1 MFDDVVGAYGS
12 NFLVAAGGVGLALI
26 LLVLVLWFL
35 RSRAPSPFVRGGRN
49 RQPRLQVLDAAAV
62 DARRRLVLVRRDNVE
77 HLVMIGGP
85 TDIVIESRILPEGEA
100 ETAGDARPQP
110 AEEPAAVQPRREPP
124 PAPQPRP
131 VAPVA
136 APPVAAPPVAAS
148 AEPDF
153 EPYSPAPA
161 PVIAPP
167 VIAPP
172 AEPIRQ
178 RPEPSVAPAVAPPM
192 SGQQM
197 TGQQM
202 SGQQMTGQQMSAPQ
216 SPAPQVSA
224 PPLTAE
230 RDGPQRVSQ
239 LPSRQ
244 PERPAPQPVPDAAS
258 AADILDAARQ
268 RVLPQQRIEPE
279 VSAPPAQ
286 AVPAASRSTPLAAED
301 GGLQSAAIR
310 RDFQRILDEEIA
322 AGPAAERVV
331 PAPNAQQAR
340 PAPQPGPAQPGSMP
354 RRDPEMA
361 PITGAD
367 AALQKEVARIFGEMS
382 VNRDK

>member
-12 NFLVAAGGVGLALI
+12 RFLLAAGGVGIALI
-26 LLVLVLWFL
+26 LLIAVLWFL
-35 RSRAPSPFVRGGRN
+35 RGRAPSPFVRGGRN

-85 TDIVIESRILPEGEA
+85 TDIVIESRILPEAEA
-100 ETAGDARPQP
+100 ETASDFRPQP
-110 AEEPAAVQPRREPP
+110 VEERPVVQERAAVQPRREPQE
-124 PAPQPRP
+124 APQPRP
-131 VAPVA
+131 VAAPVA
-136 APPVAAPPVAAS
+136 PSVAAS

-161 PVIAPP
+161 PAP

-172 AEPIRQ
+172 AEPVRQ

-192 SGQQM
+192 SAQQLPA
-197 TGQQM
+197 QQM
-202 SGQQMTGQQMSAPQ
+202 SSQQA
-216 SPAPQVSA
+216 PAPQVSA

-230 RDGPQRVSQ
+230 RDGPQRMSQ
-239 LPSRQ
+239 LQPRQ

-279 VSAPPAQ
+279 VSTPPAQ
-286 AVPAASRSTPLAAED
+286 SAPAVSRGAPLATED

-310 RDFQRILDEEIA
+310 RDFQRILDDEISA
-322 AGPAAERVV
+322 NPAAERVV
-331 PAPNAQQAR
+331 PVPNAQQAR
-340 PAPQPGPAQPGSMP
+340 PAPQPGSPQPGSMP
-354 RRDPEMA
+354 RRDPDMA